1 MHKDFYLQ
9 VKSRQG
15 RKEEKSPLRV
25 ITNEPDQTCKT
36 TGNKLTDSVL
46 GSRSYLQS
54 TAAMTTMT
62 RCSLQASE
70 GPAAPWRFVQKP
82 RTSTLSL

>member
-1 MHKDFYLQ
+1 MHKDFYQQ

-25 ITNEPDQTCKT
+25 ITNEVDQVCRT

-54 TAAMTTMT
+54 TSAITTMT
-62 RCSLQASE
+62 RCSL
-70 GPAAPWRFVQKP
+70 
-82 RTSTLSL
+82 